1 MPRALITGITGQ
13 DGWYLTELL
22 RADGYEVFGLAMAD
36 DPNPVPAGAE
46 GIIGDVRDSGS
57 LRSALEACEP
67 DEVYNLASISSVGE
81 SWQRP
86 ELAADINGLGAI
98 RLLAAIRDIG
108 ASGGRSIRFI
118 QASSAE
124 IFGNAPAPQTEQTSI
139 RTVSPYGAAKA
150 FAHHAVSAYR
160 AAGVWAGAAILFNH
174 ESPRRPEQFVT
185 RKITRTVARIAE
197 GSDEKLVLGNLA
209 ARRDWGYARDY
220 MQAMAL
226 IGRHETPDDFIVA
239 TGVGHSVQD
248 FVAAAFG
255 HAGIVEW
262 ESFVTTDSAFER
274 AADAAEQLGDS
285 SKARAVLGWE
295 PTISFQEL
303 VGLMVDADR
312 AELSASTA

>member
-13 DGWYLTELL
+13 DGWYLSELL
-22 RADGYEVFGLAMAD
+22 QADGYDVFGLALAD
-36 DPNPVPAGAE
+36 DVNPVPPGSSR
-46 GIIGDVRDSGS
+46 IVGDVRDSGS
-57 LRSALEACEP
+57 LRTALDECEP
-67 DEVYNLASISSVGE
+67 DEVFNLASISSVGE
-81 SWQRP
+81 SWSRP

-108 ASGGRSIRFI
+108 ASSGREIRFV

-124 IFGNAPAPQTEQTSI
+124 IFGNAAAPQTEQTPI
-139 RTVSPYGAAKA
+139 HAVSPYGAAKA

-197 GSDEKLVLGNLA
+197 GSGETLTLGNLA

-220 MQAMAL
+220 MRAMSL
-226 IGRHETPDDFIVA
+226 IPRQEQPDDFVIA
-239 TGVGHSVQD
+239 TGIAHSVGD
-248 FVAAAFG
+248 FVAAAFA
-255 HAGIVEW
+255 HVGISDWQPHVA
-262 ESFVTTDSAFER
+262 TDPAFER
-274 AADAAEQLGDS
+274 AADAAEQRGDAT
-285 SKARAVLGWE
+285 KARSVLGWA
-295 PTISFQEL
+295 PSIDFAEL

-312 AELSASTA
+312 AEIATSA